1 MSRHETEAI
10 AGLLDGELRG
20 LRRWRV
26 VRHVRVCP
34 LCASEYRRQRHVRRL
49 LQTCPPDVRMSDS
62 PEFFWSK
69 VKGEIKRRG
78 ERRVNVPV
86 PRLAWP
92 DWLERHQFTV
102 ATAAAAVIAAV
113 SVTWLMQASTR
124 PRGISAAPVPASASL
139 AQVEKLKTVIPNT
152 TATAVE
158 SPDPQQV
165 TVIWVSGLPWSPDMN
180 KLKTEFAN
188 LDT

>member
-20 LRRWRV
+20 IRRWRV
-26 VRHVRVCP
+26 VRHVRACP
-34 LCASEYRRQRHVRRL
+34 LCASEYRRQRQLRRL
-49 LQTCPPDVRMSDS
+49 LQANPPDVQMSDS

-78 ERRVNVPV
+78 EERVKVPV
-86 PRLAWP
+86 PSLAWP
-92 DWLERHQFTV
+92 DWLLRHQFTV
-102 ATAAAAVIAAV
+102 ATAAAAVIATV
-113 SVTWLMQASTR
+113 SVIWLMQAPTR
-124 PRGISAAPVPASASL
+124 PRANPVAPATAPAGF
-139 AQVEKLKTVIPNT
+139 AQVENLKTVIPNT
-152 TATAVE
+152 TATTVE
-158 SPDPQQV
+158 SPDSQV

-180 KLKTEFAN
+180 EMKTEFAN